1 MVLLQQSTE
10 SLRSKRA
17 LHCQRQALLAI
28 RVYAWLQVSKNCWG
42 YQTSVSNEVIEH
54 LFKKFSLSRSV
65 KYVVTQ
71 NSGDTRD
78 ARCSDC
84 EEQHTHHDF
93 NESEDTLL
101 RCYITNNQRTSFSCH
116 NIRNGNTYYC
126 IFALEMFPMLKMLT
140 NPLSHHF
147 ALNRA
152 VMALVA
158 PKKKAKITSAK

>member
-1 MVLLQQSTE
+1 M
-10 SLRSKRA
+10 
-17 LHCQRQALLAI
+17 
-28 RVYAWLQVSKNCWG
+28 
-42 YQTSVSNEVIEH
+42 
-54 LFKKFSLSRSV
+54 

-84 EEQHTHHDF
+84 EEQNTHHDF

-101 RCYITNNQRTSFSCH
+101 RCYITNNLRISFSCH
-116 NIRNGNTYYC
+116 NIRSGNPYYC
-126 IFALEMFPMLKMLT
+126 IFVLDMFPVLKMLT

-147 ALNRA
+147 TSNRA

>member
-1 MVLLQQSTE
+1 M
-10 SLRSKRA
+10 
-17 LHCQRQALLAI
+17 C
-28 RVYAWLQVSKNCWG
+28 AWLQASKFFWG
-42 YQTSVSNEVIEH
+42 YQTPISNELIEH
-54 LFKKFSLSRSV
+54 LFKEFILSDSV

-84 EEQHTHHDF
+84 EEQNTHHDF
-93 NESEDTLL
+93 NESEDAFLH
-101 RCYITNNQRTSFSCH
+101 CCIANNSRISFSCH
-116 NIRNGNTYYC
+116 NIRSGNPYHC

-147 ALNRA
+147 TSNRA

-158 PKKKAKITSAK
+158 PKKKAKITSEK

>member
-1 MVLLQQSTE
+1 M
-10 SLRSKRA
+10 
-17 LHCQRQALLAI
+17 
-28 RVYAWLQVSKNCWG
+28 KN
-42 YQTSVSNEVIEH
+42 E
-54 LFKKFSLSRSV
+54 
-65 KYVVTQ
+65 VTQ

-78 ARCSDC
+78 ARCSND

-101 RCYITNNQRTSFSCH
+101 HCYITNSLRISFSCH

-126 IFALEMFPMLKMLT
+126 IFVLDMFPALKILI
-140 NPLSHHF
+140 NPLSHYF
-147 ALNRA
+147 TSNRV